1 MTEIDIVR
9 RYDSQFRGICNYY
22 RLAVDYNR
30 LIYFQYI
37 MEYSCLKTLA
47 SKHNTSLSQIRKK
60 YRLDN
65 GWGIPYETKAEK
77 KIAKLSKISD
87 CRNGKYCDDINP
99 WQYKAFQEYNLNIWK
114 RLRANIC
121 ELCGTH
127 SANCKVYHAGSM
139 KNLSKDTEWGNQML
153 RMNRKTLIV
162 CESCYSQIHEHDS

>member
-1 MTEIDIVR
+1 
-9 RYDSQFRGICNYY
+9 
-22 RLAVDYNR
+22 
-30 LIYFQYI
+30 

-47 SKHNTSLSQIRKK
+47 SKHSTSLSQIRKK
-60 YRLDN
+60 YRIDC
-65 GWGIPYETKAEK
+65 GWGIPYETKTEK

-127 SANCKVYHAGSM
+127 SENCKVYHAGNM
-139 KNLSKDTEWGNQML
+139 KNLSKDTKWGNQML

-162 CESCYSQIHEHDS
+162 CESCYSQIHEYIS